1 MVSFLLSNISFVEGN
16 KITVM
21 EIVCMIP
28 CSSAQQQY
36 LIFPEAE
43 NGILETCLLNT
54 AFGMINKLFYLCP
67 CYAVVR

>member
-54 AFGMINKLFYLCP
+54 AFGLFRIWYVLQENVLFY
-67 CYAVVR
+67 